1 MRPDTDCNKRSPST
15 LGTGECPATECSQT
29 RRRTSSYARCRRG
42 CLSAIYRAAGS
53 APCTGELCRLVKRR
67 APQPPLRIDL
77 PPVRD
82 SSGRHRNSARR
93 RPNGRAHSGSPPR
106 YRTSARV
113 STKMFPATRA
123 SRRAGAASGCCERRV
138 ARREPPADFLLDR
151 IQGSDALDRSGRR
164 RRHKIH
170 CDTTFSPR
178 FQPKISV
185 SFTTFEVLTQPPKTC

>member
-1 MRPDTDCNKRSPST
+1 VLDADVVRVMQHDLPN
-15 LGTGECPATECSQT
+15 
-29 RRRTSSYARCRRG
+29 RRRAQRGARHLIQHTDVNDG
-42 CLSAIYRAAGS
+42 
-53 APCTGELCRLVKRR
+53 T
-67 APQPPLRIDL
+67 PLRIDL